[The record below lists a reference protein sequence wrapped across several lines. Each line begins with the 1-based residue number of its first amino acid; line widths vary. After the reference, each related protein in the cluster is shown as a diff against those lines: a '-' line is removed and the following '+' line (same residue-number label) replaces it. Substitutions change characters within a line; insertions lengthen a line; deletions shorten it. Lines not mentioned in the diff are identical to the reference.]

1 MVPQVEPSQC
11 WPAGRTLS
19 TARAPG
25 NRACRR
31 RPRSERGLEALT
43 TERTGARRVAP
54 HERRMNQI
62 GQRTVRVTV
71 VVAVGAPALAPV
83 IVKVTVVRCALS
95 AALIVSVE
103 PVPVTVDGLNVP
115 VTPEGS
121 PLTESVTAPEK
132 SAVRAIVIAYVPV
145 LPWRTVTEAGDA
157 DRDSEHAEGGVTAS
171 VTVAVCV
178 SAPLVPVTVR
188 V

>member
-1 MVPQVEPSQC
+1 
-11 WPAGRTLS
+11 
-19 TARAPG
+19 
-25 NRACRR
+25 
-31 RPRSERGLEALT
+31 
-43 TERTGARRVAP
+43 
-54 HERRMNQI
+54 MNQI

-132 SAVRAIVIAYVPV
+132 SAVRAIVIAYVP
-145 LPWRTVTEAGDA
+145 LFPCWTVRDAGVA
-157 DRDSEHAEGGVTAS
+157 DRENDPVPGGVTTN